1 MTEQTFVYDTYAL
14 IEILRKNPNYEPYTE
29 HNVIINDF
37 IYAEYCYSLVKDSI
51 NNLEEYTEELI
62 SSIIHVDLKTIEEAM
77 KFRYEHKHKKLSTTD
92 CVSYLMAKKLGVK
105 FLTGDKEFEHLENV
119 EFVKSKN
126 RCTTTL

>member
-14 IEILRKNPNYEPYTE
+14 IEILRKNPNYKPYTE
-29 HNVIINDF
+29 QNVIINDF

-51 NNLEEYTEELI
+51 QHLEEYTEELI

-77 KFRYEHKHKKLSTTD
+77 KFRYAHKQKKLSTTD
-92 CVSYLMAKKLGVK
+92 CVSYLMAKNLGVK

-119 EFVKSKN
+119 EFIK
-126 RCTTTL
+126 